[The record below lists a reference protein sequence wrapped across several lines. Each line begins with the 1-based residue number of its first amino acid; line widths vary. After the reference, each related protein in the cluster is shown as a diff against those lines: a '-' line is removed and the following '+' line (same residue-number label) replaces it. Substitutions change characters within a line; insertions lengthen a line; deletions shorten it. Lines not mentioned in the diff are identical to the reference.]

1 MRLEK
6 CWFCSGTIHPGH
18 GMQFVRN
25 DGKVSKEE
33 EPSPT
38 LTRPRAEEG
47 RFRGGSHA
55 QRDIIGIQNV

>member
-1 MRLEK
+1 
-6 CWFCSGTIHPGH
+6 
-18 GMQFVRN
+18 MQFVRN